1 MPLSTKTNSGG
12 MNAQWDLTTIPT
24 GNAHSDLDFFTRGG
38 DTFASVGTL
47 GNGPNAGGQTIV
59 RLTDKGE
66 VKPSYVTGH
75 PSASCITTT
84 TSATGLQ
91 HDVEATPK
99 GESFPQQ
106 TNPFVPKGDA
116 QLLVEATDAS
126 GRCHDQGVLG
136 QQAPQGGLEII
147 DITDPAKP
155 KEIGLTV
162 HLGKAHTVNIEPKRP
177 HIAFDVTQDGVP
189 IEADGKQANEVTA
202 SNQMDGFEVVDLS
215 SCMNFPAGTT
225 IAEKRDRCRPQVYRY
240 RYPTAAIGQSH
251 TYPALSSCHEL
262 EIDPDDRVAC
272 ASIDATAL
280 FDMSGAFDDNG
291 TPGNFLADKP
301 RGTPLPC
308 RVRASSRRPGRSPR
322 ARR

>member
-1 MPLSTKTNSGG
+1 
-12 MNAQWDLTTIPT
+12 MNAQWDLVTTIPT

-106 TNPFVPKGDA
+106 PNPFVPKGDA

-177 HIAFDVTQDGVP
+177 HISFDVTQDGVP
-189 IEADGKQANEVTA
+189 IEADDKQANEVTA

-215 SCMNFPAGTT
+215 SCMNSWPARPSPRSATAAARMSTATAIRRRRSGSRTPTQRSRAATSSRSTLTTGSPARASTRRRGSTCRAPSTTTALRATSSPTSPAARRCPAG
-225 IAEKRDRCRPQVYRY
+225 
-240 RYPTAAIGQSH
+240 
-251 TYPALSSCHEL
+251 
-262 EIDPDDRVAC
+262 C
-272 ASIDATAL
+272 A
-280 FDMSGAFDDNG
+280 
-291 TPGNFLADKP
+291 P
-301 RGTPLPC
+301 R
-308 RVRASSRRPGRSPR
+308 ARRPGRSPR